1 MITKNNNGITAI
13 CIDLD
18 GTLIDTLPAL
28 YQVYMKFLNHFGKT
42 GTLEEFRS
50 LVGPSID
57 EIVEILSK
65 KYDLKEPAHDLS
77 IYYVSLLMMQGF
89 EGTELF
95 PGVKETLESFK
106 QQGIKLALVTSATR
120 SLVKSCIDP
129 LGIESQ
135 FDEIVT
141 ADDVKQAK
149 PHPDIYRTALTKLS
163 VAAEEAIAIE
173 DSEQGKRAAL
183 DAGLRV
189 IFFTHGVKE
198 LEKQE
203 EKVTYLNNWQ
213 EIGRW
218 IQQK

>member
-1 MITKNNNGITAI
+1 MNGKYNSNGLKAV

-28 YQVYMKFLNHFGKT
+28 YQVYMKFLNNFGKT
-42 GTLEEFRS
+42 GSLDEFRS

-57 EIVEILSK
+57 EIVEILRK
-65 KYDLKEPAHDLS
+65 KYDLKESGHDLS

-95 PGVKETLESFK
+95 PGVKEVLESFK
-106 QQGIKLALVTSATR
+106 QKGIKLALVTSGTR

-135 FDEIVT
+135 FDHIVT

-163 VAAEEAIAIE
+163 VTFVEAFAI
-173 DSEQGKRAAL
+173 
-183 DAGLRV
+183 
-189 IFFTHGVKE
+189 
-198 LEKQE
+198 
-203 EKVTYLNNWQ
+203 
-213 EIGRW
+213 
-218 IQQK
+218 